1 MRSRNLGVLSLLV
14 ISLWVNSGA
23 VQGQDAL
30 YFTAVQDARQP
41 ILNLIAAETVRIDV
55 AAWWF
60 TDRVVS
66 DALVRRHHAGVTVR
80 FIGDASAYPDA
91 NTKAQID
98 YLASQGVPIRLRSPT
113 GIGGILHWKCGIFAA
128 QRKVVFGS
136 ANWTVYSLHPYGVHS
151 RRREAVPSLASHAR
165 PERRLHERLCLRP
178 VQR

>member
-80 FIGDASAYPDA
+80 SHRRCQPYPDA

-98 YLASQGVPIRLRSPT
+98 YLASQGVPIRLRSST
-113 GIGGILHWKCGIFAA
+113 GIGDPALEVGIFAA
-128 QRKVVFGS
+128 QESGIRFRELDRVF
-136 ANWTVYSLHPYGVHS
+136 AAPLQL
-151 RRREAVPSLASHAR
+151 RE
-165 PERRLHERLCLRP
+165 LR
-178 VQR
+178 